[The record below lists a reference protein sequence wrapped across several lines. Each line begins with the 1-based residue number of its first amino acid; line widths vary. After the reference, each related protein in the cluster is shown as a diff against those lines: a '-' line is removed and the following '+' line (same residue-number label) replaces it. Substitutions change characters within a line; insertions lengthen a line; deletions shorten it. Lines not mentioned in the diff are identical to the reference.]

1 VRHRPVRRE
10 ELAEYINALRD
21 VMPSRDLE
29 DIARLNDWDIDEPAD
44 RDRLRRLSRSL
55 NEFIQGTSAERG
67 VMLDRSDASG

>member
-1 VRHRPVRRE
+1 
-10 ELAEYINALRD
+10 
-21 VMPSRDLE
+21 MPSRDLE